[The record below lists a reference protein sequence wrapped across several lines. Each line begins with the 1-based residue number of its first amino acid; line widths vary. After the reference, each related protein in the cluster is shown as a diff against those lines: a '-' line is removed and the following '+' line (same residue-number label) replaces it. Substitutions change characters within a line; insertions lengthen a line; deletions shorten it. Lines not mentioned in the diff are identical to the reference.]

1 MIVTNLSSTYSKKCC
16 SPISSNE
23 SLLSAYTIIISLQD
37 VLKFPRCSSA
47 WLCGEIFEIFQQQQQ
62 QLHHMG
68 LVGTFFLLTNKNV
81 FFQAEPRPLTSFSP
95 TGTEFSHKL
104 IAWKEDERATW
115 HNRAN
120 LFQ

>member
-62 QLHHMG
+62 LHHMG

-81 FFQAEPRPLTSFSP
+81 FFQAEPRPLTSFTP
-95 TGTEFSHKL
+95 TGTKFFHKL